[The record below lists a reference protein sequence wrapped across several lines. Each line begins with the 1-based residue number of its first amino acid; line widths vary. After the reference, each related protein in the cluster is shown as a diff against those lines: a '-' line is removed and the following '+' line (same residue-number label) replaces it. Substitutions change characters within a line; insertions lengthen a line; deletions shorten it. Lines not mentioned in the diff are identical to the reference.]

1 MDTYKRLLTV
11 TVAGLSLAL
20 PTLASDRDDDLG
32 RIQKAT
38 QVFQEIMRT
47 PDKGI
52 PRDLLEKAKCVAII
66 PGEEKAAFIF
76 GGSYGKGLATCRTA
90 HGWSAPMFLAVGG
103 GSVGFQIGGSF
114 TDVVMLF
121 MNDHAL
127 QSLLGDK
134 FKIGADVT
142 VAAGPVGRNAA
153 AGTDLKLKAEILS
166 YSRSKGAFAGVSL
179 DGAVVQADH
188 SGDKAIYGS
197 DVARQE
203 ILNGKIAV
211 PEPAQR
217 LLEDL
222 AKYPATI

>member
-1 MDTYKRLLTV
+1 M
-11 TVAGLSLAL
+11 
-20 PTLASDRDDDLG
+20 
-32 RIQKAT
+32 
-38 QVFQEIMRT
+38 
-47 PDKGI
+47 
-52 PRDLLEKAKCVAII
+52 EKAKCVAII
-66 PGEEKAAFIF
+66 PEEEKAAFIF

>member
-1 MDTYKRLLTV
+1 M
-11 TVAGLSLAL
+11 L
-20 PTLASDRDDDLG
+20 PIAESISDR
-32 RIQKAT
+32 
-38 QVFQEIMRT
+38 
-47 PDKGI
+47 
-52 PRDLLEKAKCVAII
+52 
-66 PGEEKAAFIF
+66 
-76 GGSYGKGLATCRTA
+76 
-90 HGWSAPMFLAVGG
+90 
-103 GSVGFQIGGSF
+103 
-114 TDVVMLF
+114 
-121 MNDHAL
+121 
-127 QSLLGDK
+127 LLGDK
-134 FKIGADVT
+134 FKIDADVT

-188 SGDKAIYGS
+188 SGDKAMYGS